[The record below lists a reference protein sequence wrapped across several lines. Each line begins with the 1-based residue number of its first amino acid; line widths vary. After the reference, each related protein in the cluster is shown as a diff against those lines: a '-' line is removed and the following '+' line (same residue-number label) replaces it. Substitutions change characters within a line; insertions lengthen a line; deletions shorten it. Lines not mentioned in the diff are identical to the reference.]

1 MAGSKGSKY
10 YDVFLK
16 YKAWLVTHSEEE
28 IIDDSHFE
36 LLKLIDR
43 YGSLKEAAEKQ
54 EISYRNAWGRLQR
67 AEEILKLKLIDKHRG
82 GKMGGETR
90 LTVEGEKLIHC
101 YDELHEEF
109 DKAVHNV
116 TKKFFRSLNE

>member
-16 YKAWLVTHSEEE
+16 YKIWLITDTQEE

-36 LLKLIDR
+36 LLKLIKQF
-43 YGSLKEAAEKQ
+43 GSLKKASEELN
-54 EISYRNAWGRLQR
+54 ISYRNAWGSLKR
-67 AEEILKLKLIDKHRG
+67 AEEILKLKLIDKQRG
-82 GKMGGETR
+82 GKLGGETR
-90 LTVEGEKLIHC
+90 LTEDGLKLVQCH
-101 YDELHEEF
+101 DELHDEF
-109 DKAVHNV
+109 DKAVYNV